1 VLLLIDNKIEQ
12 TIHNWSIY
20 FKVRRKNMKNDCL
33 FCKIINKE
41 ISADFVME
49 TESLVAFKDI
59 NPKAD
64 VHLLIV
70 PKKHIR
76 SLNQIEQEDEKILS
90 ELMFAAKELAVMNK
104 IDKSGYRVQVNVEKG
119 GGQEVFHLHMHLIGN
134 L

>member
-1 VLLLIDNKIEQ
+1 
-12 TIHNWSIY
+12 
-20 FKVRRKNMKNDCL
+20 MKNDCL